1 MVSSLVASLSY
12 LKDGSDRWVEHDR
25 ARVMVDAAGNPF
37 GNAREHNSIS
47 TGYGPPSMPVFSK
60 MLTNSRITKE
70 DHEQDVRH
78 IELDLG
84 SSVIVLLSW
93 YELVAKLE

>member
-1 MVSSLVASLSY
+1 
-12 LKDGSDRWVEHDR
+12 
-25 ARVMVDAAGNPF
+25 MVDSAGNPF

-47 TGYGPPSMPVFSK
+47 TGYGPPSMPVFAK
-60 MLTNSRITKE
+60 MLTNARITSE

-84 SSVIVLLSW
+84 SSVRVSVSLC
-93 YELVAKLE
+93 ELVAKLK

>member
-1 MVSSLVASLSY
+1 
-12 LKDGSDRWVEHDR
+12 
-25 ARVMVDAAGNPF
+25 MVDSAGNPF

-47 TGYGPPSMPVFSK
+47 TGFGPPSMPVFAK
-60 MLTNSRITKE
+60 LLTNSRITSE

-84 SSVIVLLSW
+84 SSVRVLVPS
-93 YELVAKLE
+93 YALVANLE